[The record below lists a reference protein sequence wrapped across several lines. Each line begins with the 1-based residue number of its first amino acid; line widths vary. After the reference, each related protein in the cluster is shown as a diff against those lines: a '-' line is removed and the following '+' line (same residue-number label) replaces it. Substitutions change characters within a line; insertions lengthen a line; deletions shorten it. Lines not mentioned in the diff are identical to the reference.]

1 MAAKENDLQLKIT
14 ASAQQLSHQKIMNR
28 VRKLFDKFEKDK
40 VGNVAIKMIYKSL
53 CGQPKFEVN
62 TILDKANFIRFIE
75 YISQIGD
82 DQQEK
87 IVPTDIQ
94 LEALLGKWEKISA
107 ECMPYANDMEN
118 DEFME
123 IISKMKAF
131 QVKA

>member
-1 MAAKENDLQLKIT
+1 
-14 ASAQQLSHQKIMNR
+14 MNR

-40 VGNVAIKMIYKSL
+40 AGNVAIKMIYKSL

-62 TILDKANFIRFIE
+62 TILDKVNFIRFVE
-75 YISQIGD
+75 YLSQIGD
-82 DQQEK
+82 EQQEK
-87 IVPTDIQ
+87 IAPTDVQ

-107 ECMPYANDMEN
+107 EFMPYANDMEN
-118 DEFME
+118 EEFVE